1 MQLLKGKT
9 VVLAVSGG
17 IAAYKIPNLARMLIK
32 QGARVQV
39 VMTKM
44 QHTLSHRLPFPRSP
58 SKTVWWILSRNRFR
72 IV

>member
-39 VMTKM
+39 VMTKNAT
-44 QHTLSHRLPFPRSP
+44 HFITPFTFS
-58 SKTVWWILSRNRFR
+58 
-72 IV
+72 